1 MKKSKFIRSTLI
13 LIIGG
18 ALTKILGLI
27 IKIITTR
34 YLGDEGIGKYMLIM
48 PTFMALISI
57 CQLGFPIA
65 ISKLVSEERQ
75 RGKNILISV
84 IPISIFINTILFILV
99 LFSAK
104 FISYNMLHEPD
115 TYLGVLSIAFVLPFI
130 SISSIIRGYFFGKE
144 RMFPHV
150 FSNVLEDIIR
160 LIFLFITLPI
170 FIEIGIEFAIAI
182 AILSNILS
190 EISSIIILYLFLP
203 KNVHI
208 TKEDFKIDKTGIKE
222 VLNIGIPTTGNRL
235 IGNLGY
241 FLEPIILTSILLHIG
256 YSNNFIVS
264 EYGIISG
271 YVLPLLLIP
280 SFFTMAISQAL
291 IPIVSKNYVNNNKK
305 YARTK
310 MYQAIFIS
318 LFIGIIF
325 TIIVELF
332 PEFLLNTIYGTKKG
346 VLYLKI
352 LAPFCLLQ
360 YIQSPL
366 SASLQAIGKAKESMY
381 STLIGT
387 IARCAALFIFSYLRI
402 GLWGLII
409 SIIISMILVTFY
421 NLFKL
426 NHFFK

>member
-1 MKKSKFIRSTLI
+1 
-13 LIIGG
+13 
-18 ALTKILGLI
+18 
-27 IKIITTR
+27 
-34 YLGDEGIGKYMLIM
+34 
-48 PTFMALISI
+48 
-57 CQLGFPIA
+57 
-65 ISKLVSEERQ
+65 
-75 RGKNILISV
+75 
-84 IPISIFINTILFILV
+84 
-99 LFSAK
+99 
-104 FISYNMLHEPD
+104 
-115 TYLGVLSIAFVLPFI
+115 
-130 SISSIIRGYFFGKE
+130 
-144 RMFPHV
+144 MFPHV

-170 FIEIGIEFAIAI
+170 FIKIGIEFAIAI

-332 PEFLLNTIYGTKKG
+332 PKFLLNTIYGTKKG

-387 IARCAALFIFSYLRI
+387 IARCAALFIFSYFHI